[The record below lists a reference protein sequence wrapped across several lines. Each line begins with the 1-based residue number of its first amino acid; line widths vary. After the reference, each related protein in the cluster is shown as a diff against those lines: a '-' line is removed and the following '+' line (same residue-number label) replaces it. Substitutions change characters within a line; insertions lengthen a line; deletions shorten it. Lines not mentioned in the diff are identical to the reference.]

1 MGDRMS
7 GSNFDLDD
15 YIDVKERITN
25 FWAKYPN
32 GAIKTELLHAD
43 GEYVRVFAAAF
54 KSSDDRSQLLATG
67 LAEEIRKGFINSK
80 SALENCE
87 TSAIGR
93 ALGNGGFDT
102 RRGPSRQEMEKVQRL
117 QEHEKKEAS
126 RPQKKPEDIPME
138 PASEH
143 GGALDVIKES
153 EAEVLADAAKEWI
166 GGDDGKKS
174 RLKLKLVELG
184 VSNVDGR
191 RKLAAIIGELSPD
204 AAAKFIEWMNG

>member
-1 MGDRMS
+1 MS
-7 GSNFDLDD
+7 RVNLEE
-15 YIDVKERITN
+15 YVPVEERLEK
-25 FWAKYPN
+25 FWAKYPD
-32 GAIKTELLHAD
+32 GCVKTELLHAD
-43 GEYVRVFAAAF
+43 EGYVRIFAAVF

-67 LAEEIRKGFINSK
+67 LAEETREGYVNKT
-80 SALENCE
+80 SAVENCE

-93 ALGNGGFDT
+93 ALANGGF
-102 RRGPSRQEMEKVQRL
+102 RVKRGPSREEMEKVKRL
-117 QEHEKKEAS
+117 QEHEKAEAK

-138 PASEH
+138 QASPVDH

-153 EAEVLADAAKEWI
+153 EAEVLAESAKEWI

-191 RKLAAIIGELSPD
+191 RKLASIIGELSPD
-204 AAAKFIEWMNG
+204 AAKKFVEWMT

>member
-1 MGDRMS
+1 MS
-7 GSNFDLDD
+7 KVNLEE
-15 YIDVKERITN
+15 YIPVEERLEK
-25 FWAKYPN
+25 FWAKYPE
-32 GAIKTELLHAD
+32 GCVKTELLHAD
-43 GEYVRVFAAAF
+43 DGYVRIYAAVFRSA
-54 KSSDDRSQLLATG
+54 DDRASLLATG
-67 LAEEIRKGFINSK
+67 LAEETREGYVNKV
-80 SALENCE
+80 SAVENGE

-93 ALGNGGFDT
+93 ALANGGF
-102 RRGPSRQEMEKVQRL
+102 RVKRGPSREEMEKVKRL

-126 RPQKKPEDIPME
+126 RPQKKAEDIPME
-138 PASEH
+138 PASDH
-143 GGALDVIKES
+143 GGALDVIKGS
-153 EAEVLADAAKEWI
+153 EAQVLADAAKEWI